1 MTDTRQA
8 KAYLWRARDAERELK
23 RLEEEYEQAK
33 SDILHLRAMEYD
45 KDKVSNSRIGDL
57 SDAIAALEGYAER
70 IAKQWDKLIALRED
84 AKARIEQIEDGRYRD
99 VLVRRYLQGQ
109 SWEWIAAGM
118 GYEFRYTL
126 KLHGLALVAFVSA
139 MTKTQK
145 DTERH
150 MRTVI

>member
-1 MTDTRQA
+1 MNDTKQA
-8 KAYLWRARDAERELK
+8 KAYLWRVRDAERELK
-23 RLEEEYEQAK
+23 HLEEEYEQAK
-33 SDILHLRAMEYD
+33 ADILHLKAMEYD

-118 GYEFRYTL
+118 GYEFRYML
-126 KLHGLALVAFVSA
+126 KLHGLALVAFVGA
-139 MTKTQK
+139 MTKA
-145 DTERH
+145 
-150 MRTVI
+150 

>member
-1 MTDTRQA
+1 LTLNDTKQA
-8 KAYLWRARDAERELK
+8 KAYLWRVRDAERELK
-23 RLEEEYEQAK
+23 HLEEEYEQAK
-33 SDILHLRAMEYD
+33 ADILHLKAMEYD

-118 GYEFRYTL
+118 GYEFRYML
-126 KLHGLALVAFVSA
+126 KLHGLALVAFVGA
-139 MTKTQK
+139 MTKA
-145 DTERH
+145 
-150 MRTVI
+150 